1 MAIVWFMK
9 SKKAIIFLSEFLY
22 NHSFS
27 CNSIESIH
35 CINYRKSSFIM
46 AITISY
52 RKIISQSSSFREFSQ
67 SQTLHGT
74 GDVSRAWLD
83 HDHSSFTSQHFNV
96 SRVKCHTNLQE
107 EFQGKYVVKIMQQL
121 FPKSSGLRTWCE
133 GFTITQ
139 I

>member
-1 MAIVWFMK
+1 MAIVLFMK
-9 SKKAIIFLSEFLY
+9 SKKQFFSLSVFLY
-22 NHSFS
+22 NHPFS

-35 CINYRKSSFIM
+35 CINYRKSSFIK
-46 AITISY
+46 ALTISY
-52 RKIISQSSSFREFSQ
+52 RKSISQSSSFREFSQ

-74 GDVSRAWLD
+74 GDVSRARLD
-83 HDHSSFTSQHFNV
+83 HDHSSFTSQRFNV
-96 SRVKCHTNLQE
+96 SRVKCHKNLQE

-121 FPKSSGLRTWCE
+121 FPKSSGLRTWCD